1 MATISEVA
9 RRAGVTRATVSNVLR
24 RPEIVKPTTVE
35 RVRAAIAEVGYR
47 PNLMA
52 RALAEGRSSM
62 VAVILP
68 SITNPF
74 YPQFIRVAER
84 VARHRGYFLMV
95 CNTDENVDTGRAYL
109 DKIAGTLADGVLL
122 LHSGL
127 EGSEIEE
134 MCAQRCPV
142 VLAFEEIAHLSETLP
157 HVLVDFD
164 EAGRVA
170 TEHLISMGHT
180 KIAAIAGMGCEG
192 MQFQR
197 LNGYKRTLE
206 AHGLDFSEDRIR
218 YVTDGVGGG
227 YEAAMSLVDG
237 GTDASAIFTTND
249 LLACGALNALADKG
263 LSVPD
268 DMSVIGLTDIQ
279 MASEVRPPLT
289 TVSLR
294 VEEIAHLAINLLLD
308 RIEKRDAGAAV
319 LRAPAPVL
327 VSRAS
332 TAPPR
337 TTTGEFPS
345 QR

>member
-1 MATISEVA
+1 MATISDVA

-24 RPEIVKPTTVE
+24 RPEIVKPTTVA
-35 RVRAAIAEVGYR
+35 RVRAAIEEVGYR
-47 PNLMA
+47 PNLLA

-62 VAVILP
+62 IAVILP

-74 YPQFIRVAER
+74 YPQFIRIAER
-84 VARHRGYFLMV
+84 VARQRGYFLMV
-95 CNTDENVDTGRAYL
+95 CNTDENVNTGRAYL

-127 EGSEIEE
+127 EGTEIEE
-134 MCAQRCPV
+134 ICAQRCPV
-142 VLAFEEIAHLSETLP
+142 VLAFEEIVLLSETLP

-170 TEHLISMGHT
+170 TEYLIDLGHT

-206 AHGLDFSEDRIR
+206 AHGLDCCEDRIR
-218 YVTDGVGGG
+218 YVTDSVAGG
-227 YEAAMSLVDG
+227 YEAAMSLIDG
-237 GTDASAIFTTND
+237 GTDATAIFTTND

-268 DMSVIGLTDIQ
+268 DMSVMGLTDIQ

-308 RIEKRDAGAAV
+308 RIEKPDAGPAM
-319 LRAPAPVL
+319 LRAPAPRL
-327 VSRAS
+327 VRRAS
-332 TAPPR
+332 TAPPKI
-337 TTTGEFPS
+337 EPS
-345 QR
+345 EPSLLE